1 MDRVILL
8 HFGGSVNEQFELIG
22 MRPHMLMFEKLP
34 SFNELVARVRALM
47 NVGCDLHLHG
57 RYDMGGNRLIYVMLH
72 LGSEDE
78 WQLYKSCASQ
88 SRLRGAEVV
97 AEIAPLPAGEIT
109 VHETDV
115 TTEETITDPIMVE
128 QPSQEEWQ
136 GVTDRVNLASELRKT
151 NSEALNLVV
160 VIDEFDIDT
169 FAENV
174 DTEQYVEE
182 DDETAIGES
191 TGRHSLHR
199 Q

>member
-78 WQLYKSCASQ
+78 WRLYKSCASQ
-88 SRLRGAEVV
+88 SRLRGSEVV
-97 AEIAPLPAGEIT
+97 AEIAPLPVGEIT

-128 QPSQEEWQ
+128 QPS
-136 GVTDRVNLASELRKT
+136 
-151 NSEALNLVV
+151 
-160 VIDEFDIDT
+160 
-169 FAENV
+169 
-174 DTEQYVEE
+174 
-182 DDETAIGES
+182 
-191 TGRHSLHR
+191 
-199 Q
+199 